1 MANLGEAA
9 KDFADE
15 LVKIGY
21 ALGELGEKLN
31 LDSMSFVKDRTEV
44 VEISGTQIQ
53 KIMNA
58 LRYAGPACTALSKFV
73 IPVAK
78 RRKVQIKDRTNLFLS
93 RPLLMT
99 SDDYDS

>member
-1 MANLGEAA
+1 MANLGETA

-21 ALGELGEKLN
+21 ALGELAEKLKP
-31 LDSMSFVKDRTEV
+31 DSMPCDKTRIEF
-44 VEISGTQIQ
+44 VEISGTEIQ

-58 LRYAGPACTALSKFV
+58 LRCAGPACTALSKFV

-78 RRKVQIKDRTNLFLS
+78 RRKVLTNDRRNLFLG

-99 SDDYDS
+99 SDN